1 MDVQKWIKKSR
12 YNFYISIK
20 LYKSGEE
27 VVNTTYFP
35 TSSCLS
41 VVWKMVYDELIDFWQ
56 SHLVFWCIANCE
68 TYQARITG
76 KYKTKY

>member
-41 VVWKMVYDELIDFWQ
+41 VVWKMVYDELIDF
-56 SHLVFWCIANCE
+56 
-68 TYQARITG
+68 
-76 KYKTKY
+76 